1 MNKISF
7 IYPDDLLVTKP
18 FRVSAVVTSGNIF
31 SLVTLNWTGRSM
43 RLAPTACLTLP
54 VDEERVTHPQFEH
67 WLELFTKG
75 MEIPHVVIRRGPD
88 TGPHKAAPLAVKV
101 ETILEFIPSVGT
113 SRVHACAVTGWVNRA
128 NWLLPL
134 PQDELTAP
142 ERKVQQRCIETAAF
156 VVARV
161 LEHRASLF
169 PDGPPPT
176 WIELAA
182 A

>member
-1 MNKISF
+1 MNKRNF
-7 IYPDDLLVTKP
+7 ACTGGLLVTP
-18 FRVSAVVTSGNIF
+18 FRVSALVTSGDTF

-43 RLAPTACLTLP
+43 RLAPTASLTLP
-54 VDEERVTHPQFEH
+54 VDEERVAHRQFEH
-67 WLELFTKG
+67 WLEQFMRS

-88 TGPHKAAPLAVKV
+88 TGPHQAASLAVKV
-101 ETILEFIPSVGT
+101 ETVLEYIPSVGT

-134 PQDELTAP
+134 PQNELSAP

-161 LEHRASLF
+161 LEHRASLIA
-169 PDGPPPT
+169 DGPPPT
-176 WIELAA
+176 WAELAA

>member
-1 MNKISF
+1 MNKRNF
-7 IYPDDLLVTKP
+7 TCTGGLLATP
-18 FRVSAVVTSGNIF
+18 FRVSAVVTSGDTL
-31 SLVTLNWTGRSM
+31 SLATLNWTGRSM
-43 RLAPTACLTLP
+43 RLAPTASLTLP
-54 VDEERVTHPQFEH
+54 VDEERVAHRQFEH
-67 WLELFTKG
+67 WLEQFMRS

-88 TGPHKAAPLAVKV
+88 TGPHQAASLAVKV
-101 ETILEFIPSVGT
+101 ETVLEYIPSVGT

-134 PQDELTAP
+134 PQKELTAP

-161 LEHRASLF
+161 LERRASLSR
-169 PDGPPPT
+169 PGSPPILT
-176 WIELAA
+176 ELAA